1 MNFLSRFFK
10 KNRFLIISS
19 LIVIGWFGINEA
31 NKLPVESQVYLPLV
45 YTVQGRFVGLDSTA
59 KSITVLAENPT
70 KGDTVKLKFDKVGEY
85 LFQKNRKTMKVGE
98 PIWFDVRK
106 IDQEAYNAISRFK
119 QTFMIYSLVR
129 SEDGVFSIDDYMVE
143 TKKRAGITNPL
154 DRYKLLIWI
163 LLAIVV
169 IDVIQ
174 KNQEQ
179 IVEKIESFAGKVDT
193 ILDPYRDQPEDIRE
207 SIEKL
212 NYLDFNGKI
221 RPISDYFQSK
231 AIVPLQEHNFRR
243 SNLGNMIMS
252 IFPLV
257 VIAIVITSNIHQMDK
272 FLWISLLPA
281 LIITIAVLVGQ
292 TLKRE
297 MTLTVNAQGIKTP
310 YKNIFK
316 WDEIDLIFHHHHDGI
331 DELLLKKKGESYPE
345 VIRINNLEFPP
356 KKICRIIEALR
367 REYARTISTNKKRT
381 VDH

>member
-1 MNFLSRFFK
+1 M
-10 KNRFLIISS
+10 
-19 LIVIGWFGINEA
+19 IVIGWFGINEA

-70 KGDTVKLKFDKVGEY
+70 KGDTVKLKFDKVGTY
-85 LFQKNRKTMKVGE
+85 LFQKNRKIMQVGE

-174 KNQEQ
+174 KNREQ

-193 ILDPYRDQPEDIRE
+193 ILDPYRDHPEDIKE

-212 NYLDFNGKI
+212 KYLDFNGKI
-221 RPISDYFQSK
+221 RPISDYFE
-231 AIVPLQEHNFRR
+231 AREIITLRDYNIRR
-243 SNLGNMIMS
+243 SNLGNIMGS
-252 IFPLV
+252 IFPMIMITILITVYIDEMDMYLWLSLLSGLV
-257 VIAIVITSNIHQMDK
+257 
-272 FLWISLLPA
+272 ISLA
-281 LIITIAVLVGQ
+281 LLVGQ
-292 TLKRE
+292 TLTRE
-297 MTLTVNAQGIKTP
+297 ITLTVNSQGIKTP

-316 WDEIDLIFHHHHDGI
+316 WDEIDHIFHHHHDGI

-367 REYARTISTNKKRT
+367 REYARTISSSKTRT

>member
-1 MNFLSRFFK
+1 
-10 KNRFLIISS
+10 
-19 LIVIGWFGINEA
+19 LIVIGWFAIVEA
-31 NKLPVESQVYLPLV
+31 DKLSEESQVYIPFV
-45 YTVQGRFVGLDSTA
+45 YTVHGRFVGLDPTA

-70 KGDTVKLKFDKVGEY
+70 KGDTVKLKFDKVGEH
-85 LFQKNRKTMKVGE
+85 LFQKNRKTMRVGE

-106 IDQEAYNAISRFK
+106 IDHEAYEATSRLK

-129 SEDGVFSIDDYMVE
+129 AENGVFSIDDYLVE
-143 TKKRAGITNPL
+143 TKKRAGLANPL

-163 LLAIVV
+163 LLVIVV
-169 IDVIQ
+169 VDVIQ
-174 KNQEQ
+174 KNREQ
-179 IVEKIESFAGKVDT
+179 IVEKVESFAGKVDT
-193 ILDPYRDQPEDIRE
+193 ILDPYRDHPEDIRE

-231 AIVPLQEHNFRR
+231 AIVPLQEYNFRR
-243 SNLGNMIMS
+243 SNLGSIIMS
-252 IFPLV
+252 IFPI
-257 VIAIVITSNIHQMDK
+257 VIITFVITSNIHQMDK

-281 LIITIAVLVGQ
+281 LIITIAVLVGL

-310 YKNIFK
+310 YKNISK
-316 WDEIDLIFHHHHDGI
+316 WDEIDHIFHHRHDGI

-367 REYARTISTNKKRT
+367 REHVRTISTNKKRT
-381 VDH
+381 EDH